1 MEEAI
6 EVEVRDPSEA
16 TVATLLLAKRSLV
29 VLF

>member
-16 TVATLLLAKRSLV
+16 AVAVLLLAKRSFV